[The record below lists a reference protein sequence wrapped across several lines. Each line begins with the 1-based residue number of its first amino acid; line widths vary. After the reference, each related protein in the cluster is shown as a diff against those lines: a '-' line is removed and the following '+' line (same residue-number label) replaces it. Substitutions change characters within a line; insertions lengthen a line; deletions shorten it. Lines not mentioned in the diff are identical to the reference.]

1 MAVKLIKS
9 YEETV
14 DGITYIVEE
23 YQSDKRTE
31 PTIVKTPKPTEE
43 PMPEPK
49 KPPLP
54 DISTTDKKLDF
65 IIKELGLKNKYKLP

>member
-9 YEETV
+9 YEEIV

-31 PTIVKTPKPTEE
+31 PTFVKTPKPSEE
-43 PMPEPK
+43 PVPEPE

-54 DISTTDKKLDF
+54 DLSTTDKKLDF
-65 IIKELGLKNKYKLP
+65 IIKELRLKDKYKT